1 VSGSWIARV
10 RVESERRVSVRE
22 VRVGV
27 GTTVPLPQ
35 NCFVLV
41 ETSEWEWEKA

>member
-1 VSGSWIARV
+1 MSGSWIARV

-22 VRVGV
+22 VCVVV
-27 GTTVPLPQ
+27 GTTVQLPQ